1 MLNQTYDNFEIIVV
15 DDGSTDNS
23 AEIIKEYASK
33 YNKVKYFQHE
43 NHANKGLT
51 STILLALK
59 HAKGEY
65 IAFCESDDYW
75 HPDHLEEK
83 VRCICKFPDADII
96 VNPPHIFGD
105 KSTVENYRLG
115 FYTLFYKLR
124 RLKKPENMF
133 VRMHDTYTFPTFSC
147 VMVKK
152 DKLEKAKFNPPTK
165 NGLDIWLWFQL
176 VVNCKVMYV
185 NKELTYWYRHESN
198 AAKANKEEEKT
209 VKVNYFE
216 ELDKEVN
223 YSKFQRI
230 LKKYIFKYFDKYIWN
245 IRVKN
250 GYFIRRLFKIKITK
264 RKIDLTQENFFV
276 NDY

>member
-43 NHANKGLT
+43 NHVNKGLT

-230 LKKYIFKYFDKYIWN
+230 LKKHIFKYFDKYIWN